1 MKTDTNTM
9 DDLLTRYYNG
19 ETTLD
24 EERTLREAYR
34 RGELPGEPVLAYRG
48 AASAMPETLRRN
60 IWQGIRARIRR
71 RCLSWAS
78 AAAGIALVIGLCL
91 ILPHRSETTLA
102 LTDNMKRERFE
113 DAMRIIGQVLDEK
126 PADTQKVLYEDNRL
140 IIAIE

>member
-19 ETTLD
+19 GTTLD

-60 IWQGIRARIRR
+60 IRQGIRARIRR

-102 LTDNMKRERFE
+102 LT
-113 DAMRIIGQVLDEK
+113 IIGQVLDEK